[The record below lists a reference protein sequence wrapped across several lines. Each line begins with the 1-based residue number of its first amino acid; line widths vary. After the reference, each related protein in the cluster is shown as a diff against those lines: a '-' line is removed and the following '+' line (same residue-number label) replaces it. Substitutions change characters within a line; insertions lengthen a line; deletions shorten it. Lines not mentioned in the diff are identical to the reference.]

1 MLKEMPRQ
9 LGLGRG
15 GAMGFNLA
23 VILSETAHSSPDRP
37 VAVFTGGQ
45 LTYRELDKASD
56 RLAASLAA
64 AGIRPG
70 DPVALQLPNIPQ
82 FLISYFG
89 ILKAGGIVVPLNVM
103 LKAPEVAFHLG
114 DSGARVLITW
124 EGVLAEAAKGAESAG
139 LDQIYAVGHAGDS
152 AVAVPFERLLDVS
165 VPHFEMAT
173 RQPTDTAVIVYTSGT
188 TGRPKG
194 AELTHIQLYM
204 NADIPGR
211 LFDVQPDDIVIAVLP
226 LFHVFGLSSI
236 MDVCVRFGCTMSLL
250 PRFTPAAVLAA
261 IQRDRAT
268 IFEGVP
274 TMFANLLSCPD
285 LDSYDL
291 SSLRV
296 AISGGA
302 SIPAPVLDAFEDRL
316 GLVILEGYGMTETAS
331 TTTFNPSAAERRAYS
346 VGKPIWGTQTQVRD
360 SGGRPLPPGRE
371 NVGETVTRGMHVM
384 KGYLHNPE
392 ATASAFTGDWLH
404 TGDLG
409 YFDEDG
415 FLFIVSRKKELIIR
429 GGYNVYPSEIEN
441 VLHAH
446 PAIAEAAV
454 VGVPDERL
462 GEEVMAVVI
471 LRPAMGLLEHELRSY
486 CRERLAA
493 YKCPRVFQF
502 RSELPKNILG
512 KVLKGRTDPRLSRR
526 PTMLRTTMDRMSTL
540 DAEFFFAE
548 YDNVPMH
555 IGSVAV
561 FDGPAPAYQ
570 DVMRL
575 FEAKLP
581 KVPRYRQVART
592 TPGQVLR
599 PVWADD
605 EHFNIRHHV
614 RHATVPAPGGPDQLR
629 AVAATLF
636 ALRLDRRRPLWDEW
650 FLDGLEGDP
659 DPLRRLS
666 LIRQQMDNIKHTDQA
681 VSAEILT
688 GMLGLAAPTW
698 LALGTQAA
706 FRIPQPLIQTVTTNI
721 PGPRSRLY
729 VLGRSL
735 TALYPYVPI
744 GNAVRISA
752 AILSYVDTV
761 SFGVTADH
769 DSLPDLD
776 VFVEGIKRGLAELRG
791 LAAG

>member
-1 MLKEMPRQ
+1 
-9 LGLGRG
+9 
-15 GAMGFNLA
+15 MGFNLA

-173 RQPTDTAVIVYTSGT
+173 RQPTDMAVIVYTSGT

-274 TMFANLLSCPD
+274 AMFIGLLAHPD
-285 LDSYDL
+285 LGQYDL
-291 SSLRV
+291 SSLRI

-302 SIPAPVLDAFEDRL
+302 SIPAPVLDAFEQRF
-316 GLVILEGYGMTETAS
+316 GVVILEGYGLTETAS
-331 TTTFNPSAAERRAYS
+331 TTTFNRSASDRRVYS

-360 SGGRPLPPGRE
+360 ETGQALSPGE
-371 NVGETVTRGMHVM
+371 ANVGQVVTRGLHVM
-384 KGYLHNPE
+384 KGYLNNAE
-392 ATASAFTGDWLH
+392 ATAEAFSGGWFH
-404 TGDLG
+404 AGDLG

-415 FLFIVSRKKELIIR
+415 FLFIAGRVKELIIR
-429 GGYNVYPSEIEN
+429 GGCNVYPLEIED

-446 PAIAEAAV
+446 PAVAEAAV
-454 VGVPDERL
+454 VGIPDDRL
-462 GEEVMAVVI
+462 GEEVMAVVTV
-471 LRPAMGLLEHELRSY
+471 RPGAALSAAELIEF
-486 CRERLAA
+486 CKERMAA
-493 YKCPRVFQF
+493 YKYPRVVEF
-502 RSELPKNILG
+502 RPELPKSALG
-512 KVLKGRTDPRLSRR
+512 KILKDEL
-526 PTMLRTTMDRMSTL
+526 
-540 DAEFFFAE
+540 
-548 YDNVPMH
+548 VP
-555 IGSVAV
+555 G
-561 FDGPAPAYQ
+561 
-570 DVMRL
+570 
-575 FEAKLP
+575 
-581 KVPRYRQVART
+581 
-592 TPGQVLR
+592 
-599 PVWADD
+599 
-605 EHFNIRHHV
+605 
-614 RHATVPAPGGPDQLR
+614 
-629 AVAATLF
+629 
-636 ALRLDRRRPLWDEW
+636 
-650 FLDGLEGDP
+650 
-659 DPLRRLS
+659 
-666 LIRQQMDNIKHTDQA
+666 
-681 VSAEILT
+681 
-688 GMLGLAAPTW
+688 
-698 LALGTQAA
+698 
-706 FRIPQPLIQTVTTNI
+706 
-721 PGPRSRLY
+721 
-729 VLGRSL
+729 
-735 TALYPYVPI
+735 
-744 GNAVRISA
+744 
-752 AILSYVDTV
+752 
-761 SFGVTADH
+761 
-769 DSLPDLD
+769 
-776 VFVEGIKRGLAELRG
+776 
-791 LAAG
+791 